1 LLANILRSQNRI
13 DRLEARAFL
22 RCHPAHILSPPFSSI
37 NEHLT
42 ISHSEIRI
50 PHSGALLAFTPNL
63 KSAGGRIRRGEHLTS
78 DDLGSVFHQ
87 KISLIFSRDAKVF
100 EQANH

>member
-1 LLANILRSQNRI
+1 VSSRAYSLAALLINQRTSDYFALRN
-13 DRLEARAFL
+13 
-22 RCHPAHILSPPFSSI
+22 
-37 NEHLT
+37 
-42 ISHSEIRI
+42 
-50 PHSGALLAFTPNL
+50 PHSGALLAFTSNL